1 LPSARSVNGWNDGR
15 QTSNN
20 WGFLLSKKFSSAQKR
35 HRQSEERRIRNKAVK
50 TSVRTSA
57 KKFVVLAQ
65 KKDVPGAE
73 TALQEMIKK
82 IDTAARKGI
91 IKKNA
96 AARKKSRM
104 QLLYNSIKAQ

>member
-1 LPSARSVNGWNDGR
+1 MA
-15 QTSNN
+15 
-20 WGFLLSKKFSSAQKR
+20 KKHSSAEKR

-65 KKDVPGAE
+65 KSGRNPAGVGEAEAALKD
-73 TALQEMIKK
+73 MIKK
-82 IDTAARKGI
+82 IDTAAQKGI
-91 IKKNA
+91 IKKNT

-104 QLLYNSIKAQ
+104 QRLFNSIKAV